1 MIDRLSLDCFG
12 DLFKY
17 LGRVSLSQGGFP
29 SSLLIIIKKIVHV
42 LGR

>member
-1 MIDRLSLDCFG
+1 MIDSLSLYFFG

-17 LGRVSLSQGGFP
+17 LGRVSFSQGGFT
-29 SSLLIIIKKIVHV
+29 SSLLITNTVHV